1 MPSTC
6 TNGMVWKL
14 SMTYCQPLLAM
25 RLFSRT
31 VSARSIGENTVAL
44 ESVETVSSGMAA
56 SSSRSCWETRVA
68 VPDVIPF
75 ACADFTCFFLRGIGT
90 RFWQPNLLADT
101 DSTQRRVWPCVLR
114 SLRAR
119 RCETRAKTPC
129 SRLLRQCQ
137 TDIRAREEYRQP
149 SRAHALYAPPPDPT
163 GPYPSRGVRGYPK
176 RARIVLP
183 RSSVGLGSGR
193 RLGLGK
199 YTSDAEHVALL
210 RALYRAPLMRGW
222 STQLGRRPPA
232 RKLGRIALFQ
242 WHSADSPPPQ
252 SHLGVPFETWWG
264 SFGS

>member
-1 MPSTC
+1 MRDASK
-6 TNGMVWKL
+6 N
-14 SMTYCQPLLAM
+14 PLLA
-25 RLFSRT
+25 
-31 VSARSIGENTVAL
+31 
-44 ESVETVSSGMAA
+44 
-56 SSSRSCWETRVA
+56 
-68 VPDVIPF
+68 
-75 ACADFTCFFLRGIGT
+75 
-90 RFWQPNLLADT
+90 
-101 DSTQRRVWPCVLR
+101 
-114 SLRAR
+114 
-119 RCETRAKTPC
+119 
-129 SRLLRQCQ
+129 RLLRQCQ

-242 WHSADSPPPQ
+242 WHSADSPPLRAIWGY
-252 SHLGVPFETWWG
+252 HLRRGGVVSDLNSPGGQFELSRPIFLVSTLKVEYRNHLLGSVRFHKGPNLLDLGQFETFWAG
-264 SFGS
+264 FGP